1 MFVSSSFVSRSA
13 TCKHWILDHL
23 SYYSIVKNITRFST
37 RQVDIRLSFMLW
49 HVLTSH
55 CEDRLCVPVTHT
67 HIKSHISSQAFKWG
81 DNISAYYSRMSFQEV
96 KVILLLTNSEQY
108 MVKSIPR
115 EIYFFPKAAKYIQ
128 RKIDILLISTIQ
140 EISNNSRETLKAF
153 KAESKPGPAW
163 ERRWQI
169 CFGFVCDGQH
179 RGSKAHTNW
188 RAQREGLASL
198 GSLNCPVKSTS
209 KNKKNEHLNL
219 TCQWMRSTPVQGQ
232 GWRCLASVVRT
243 LSLQPGSQEQQ
254 KRAGIAATPTMPVQ
268 ALEERHTYFYPTA
281 EWPYELQISS

>member
-1 MFVSSSFVSRSA
+1 MCTYTHTHSVSLQWWLSYINTSWKNFLYSRCAYEEEFTHRNITHCPPPPPKKKDYLTKKKRKYVVSQVFVSSSFVSRSA

-37 RQVDIRLSFMLW
+37 RQVDIRLSVMLW

-128 RKIDILLISTIQ
+128 RKTDILLISTIQ
-140 EISNNSRETLKAF
+140 EMI
-153 KAESKPGPAW
+153 
-163 ERRWQI
+163 
-169 CFGFVCDGQH
+169 
-179 RGSKAHTNW
+179 
-188 RAQREGLASL
+188 
-198 GSLNCPVKSTS
+198 
-209 KNKKNEHLNL
+209 
-219 TCQWMRSTPVQGQ
+219 
-232 GWRCLASVVRT
+232 
-243 LSLQPGSQEQQ
+243 
-254 KRAGIAATPTMPVQ
+254 
-268 ALEERHTYFYPTA
+268 
-281 EWPYELQISS
+281 